1 MPCLL
6 PTSAST
12 VRPKVLPVDR
22 VASNG
27 LEDNSLDGSGIMS
40 LAAIAN
46 DILVAFNEAT
56 PPLIEAQ
63 SSQQRELRA
72 AANKLTI
79 VASGCINPGHE
90 ATHPAPS
97 SPGRAPVE
105 MVAVVAARVVP
116 LGTQALYPD
125 LIPPALECPGAGLDA
140 PHPVRTRDK
149 RNL

>member
-1 MPCLL
+1 MNLVASAPGPYVQAHLDALGYRKTRMPCLL

-97 SPGRAPVE
+97 SPG
-105 MVAVVAARVVP
+105 
-116 LGTQALYPD
+116 
-125 LIPPALECPGAGLDA
+125 
-140 PHPVRTRDK
+140 
-149 RNL
+149 